1 MESTIS
7 GETESTQPKFSSM
20 LGLKEGELLFVWS
33 KGDCIWL
40 EAVSIHFESL
50 VFILTEEFH
59 CSIWIILMNGE
70 GTNPPRLEFS
80 LKDVKLGITEQHFI
94 SFLEIF
100 SSHHLIMPFLRSCFG
115 NFGVQISII
124 P

>member
-1 MESTIS
+1 MVPAVP
-7 GETESTQPKFSSM
+7 GETESTQPNFSSIM
-20 LGLKEGELLFVWS
+20 RLKEGELLLVWS

-50 VFILTEEFH
+50 VFISSEEFH
-59 CSIWIILMNGE
+59 CSIWIYLMNGE
-70 GTNPPRLEFS
+70 GTNLSRLEFS
-80 LKDVKLGITEQHFI
+80 RKDVKFGIIEQHFI

-100 SSHHLIMPFLRSCFG
+100 PSYHLIMLFLRSLFV
-115 NFGVQISII
+115 NFGVQVSII